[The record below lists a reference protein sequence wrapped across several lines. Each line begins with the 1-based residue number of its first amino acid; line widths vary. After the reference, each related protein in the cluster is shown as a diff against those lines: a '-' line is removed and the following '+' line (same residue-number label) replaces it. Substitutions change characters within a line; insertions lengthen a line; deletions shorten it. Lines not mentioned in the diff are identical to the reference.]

1 MALGSWRLVIDAE
14 YLVFILDQ
22 LLRLLGLEPFYSL
35 LKSGVEDL
43 AAVAGAP
50 LGIIRVGDVGVWGSG
65 GMVNVLVSGRIA
77 TSVGHVLV
85 QSSASLHVA
94 RVRGL
99 DMRIQLRR
107 ARLAIFDASSGTEG
121 LAMRPLR
128 PAVLVAV
135 ELLGVATEVASK
147 GLGGRHDVY
156 DRGLVLGA

>member
-85 QSSASLHVA
+85 QGSASLHVA
-94 RVRGL
+94 RVRGP
-99 DMRIQLRR
+99 
-107 ARLAIFDASSGTEG
+107 ACELA
-121 LAMRPLR
+121 P
-128 PAVLVAV
+128 
-135 ELLGVATEVASK
+135 
-147 GLGGRHDVY
+147 
-156 DRGLVLGA
+156 